1 MEAWGAMA
9 RNGNFSQLE
18 DELRRVPG
26 IKNAR
31 VAGDEAPT
39 EIHIIASPQRSPKQL
54 VRDVQSLASA
64 GFGIPIDHRIV
75 SVVQLEDEEPNTS
88 SQPEPPAP
96 LMLTGDRPVLERVAL
111 LTKAGKAWVNVVLRW
126 ADGGTTQAVSTA
138 ETTRE
143 ARARAAVTTALR
155 ALDPALKQRRAT
167 VVVNNVVLQIIGGNE
182 IVLVQGTYTV
192 DGVPTQVTGSA
203 IVYDDVST
211 AAVHA
216 TLHAVNRK
224 LR

>member
-1 MEAWGAMA
+1 MSRDGK
-9 RNGNFSQLE
+9 FTQLE

-31 VAGDEAPT
+31 VAGDDTPT
-39 EIHIIASPQRSPKQL
+39 EIHIIASDKRSPKQL

-75 SVVQLEDEEPNTS
+75 SIVQLEDEQQTT
-88 SQPEPPAP
+88 QTAAKPPAP
-96 LMLTGDRPVLERVAL
+96 PVMAAGDRPVLERVAL
-111 LTKAGKAWVNVVLRW
+111 LTKAGKAWINVVLRW

-138 ETTRE
+138 ETTRD
-143 ARARAAVTTALR
+143 ARARAAVTTVLR
-155 ALDPALKQRRAT
+155 ALDPALKKRRAT
-167 VVVNNVVLQIIGGNE
+167 VAVSNVVLQILGGNE

-192 DGVPTQVTGSA
+192 DGLPTQVTGSA
-203 IVYDDVST
+203 IVHDDVST

-216 TLHAVNRK
+216 TLHAVNRR

>member
-1 MEAWGAMA
+1 MA
-9 RNGNFSQLE
+9 RDGNFSQLE

-31 VAGDEAPT
+31 VAGEDAPT

-75 SVVQLEDEEPNTS
+75 SVVQLEDEEPAGTS
-88 SQPEPPAP
+88 RPEPPTPPA
-96 LMLTGDRPVLERVAL
+96 MLSGDRPVLERVAL
-111 LTKAGKAWVNVVLRW
+111 LTKAGKSWINVVLRW

-138 ETTRE
+138 ETTRD
-143 ARARAAVTTALR
+143 ARARAAVTTVLR
-155 ALDPALKQRRAT
+155 ALDPALKRRRAT
-167 VVVNNVVLQIIGGNE
+167 VVVNNVVLQMLGGNE

-211 AAVHA
+211 SAVHA
-216 TLHAVNRK
+216 TLHAVNRR

>member
-1 MEAWGAMA
+1 MA

-31 VAGDEAPT
+31 VAGEDAPT

-75 SVVQLEDEEPNTS
+75 SVVQLEDEDLTAS
-88 SQPEPPAP
+88 SRTEPPAP
-96 LMLTGDRPVLERVAL
+96 PAMLSGDRPVLERVAL

-138 ETTRE
+138 ETTRD
-143 ARARAAVTTALR
+143 ARAHAAVTTALR

-216 TLHAVNRK
+216 ALHAVNRR

>member
-1 MEAWGAMA
+1 MSGDG
-9 RNGNFSQLE
+9 RFTQLE

-26 IKNAR
+26 IKSAS
-31 VAGDEAPT
+31 VAGEEAPT
-39 EIHIIASPQRSPKQL
+39 EIHIIASPQRSPKQV

-75 SVVQLEDEEPNTS
+75 SVVQLEDDDAETRARS
-88 SQPEPPAP
+88 EPPAP
-96 LMLTGDRPVLERVAL
+96 PAAEPDTRPILERVTL
-111 LTKAGKAWVNVVLRW
+111 LTKAGKSWVNVVLRW

-138 ETTRE
+138 ETSRD
-143 ARARAAVTTALR
+143 ARARAAVSTVLR
-155 ALDPALKQRRAT
+155 ALDPTLKSRRAT
-167 VVVNNVVLQIIGGNE
+167 VVINHVALQTIGGNE
-182 IVLVQGTYTV
+182 LVVVQGTYTV
-192 DGVPTQVTGSA
+192 EGVPTQVSGSA